1 MGGTTYVYRS
11 IQEAPK
17 EMEHN
22 INTKTKNNR
31 IRTYDP
37 EFKFSTKSNNEQFS
51 ISNWALNQC
60 KRGFNKVLSQF
71 FGREVFHLRSFAR
84 HLPIVFII
92 TSSYRTFSVYH
103 SSPYN
108 NQSKNPGINKNIKR
122 MEFFF
127 FC

>member
-60 KRGFNKVLSQF
+60 KRGFNKVLSIF
-71 FGREVFHLRSFAR
+71 W
-84 HLPIVFII
+84 
-92 TSSYRTFSVYH
+92 
-103 SSPYN
+103 
-108 NQSKNPGINKNIKR
+108 
-122 MEFFF
+122 
-127 FC
+127 

>member
-37 EFKFSTKSNNEQFS
+37 EFKFSTKSNN
-51 ISNWALNQC
+51 
-60 KRGFNKVLSQF
+60 
-71 FGREVFHLRSFAR
+71 
-84 HLPIVFII
+84 
-92 TSSYRTFSVYH
+92 
-103 SSPYN
+103 
-108 NQSKNPGINKNIKR
+108 
-122 MEFFF
+122 
-127 FC
+127 